1 MFFKNALGKFMK
13 YTWINEIN
21 RNHQALQKKF
31 LSLLFLVF
39 FHFYGLAQLKE
50 TDVER
55 CKDIL
60 VYHNSFDKVQNS
72 EAALIRCSYKKVL

>member
-39 FHFYGLAQLKE
+39 FHFYGLTQLKE
-50 TDVER
+50 LMWKDV
-55 CKDIL
+55 KI
-60 VYHNSFDKVQNS
+60 S
-72 EAALIRCSYKKVL
+72 